1 MSMATT
7 AKATPSVRRLG
18 KKEYLAF
25 EELVAST
32 SEGRAFLRQR
42 DATARV
48 IAAEKVRRMMQ
59 EIMPHLGQVPRA
71 SAVEHV
77 RILRKELQEISA
89 HIMQTRN
96 EISALHPD
104 EAGKSQLV
112 VATGELDAI
121 VSATERATYDILNG
135 TERIQAAAQKL
146 PNTPEVSGIAKE
158 INSQAIEIMTACSFQ
173 DLTGQRI
180 TKVVN
185 ALRYIETRINAM
197 IDIWG
202 IDEGGK
208 KDDSK
213 KSLDARPDAH
223 LLNGPQS
230 EPADQN
236 EIDSLFDAAP
246 APDASGAPAAAA
258 TPAAPPAPAA
268 DQDAIDSLFK

>member
-1 MSMATT
+1 MSVSSA
-7 AKATPSVRRLG
+7 AKAPTTVRRLA

-42 DATARV
+42 DSMARV

-59 EIMPHLGQVPRA
+59 EIMPHLGQPPRA

-89 HIMQTRN
+89 HIVQTRN
-96 EISALHPD
+96 EISALRPD
-104 EAGKSQLV
+104 QQGNSRIYL
-112 VATGELDAI
+112 ATSELDSI
-121 VSATERATYDILNG
+121 VSTTERATYDILNG
-135 TERIQAAAQKL
+135 AERIQAAAAQL
-146 PNTPEVSGIAKE
+146 PESPEVTPIAKE
-158 INSQAIEIMTACSFQ
+158 INSQATGIMTACSFQ

-202 IDEGGK
+202 IDESARAEAQK
-208 KDDSK
+208 AAD
-213 KSLDARPDAH
+213 DARPDAH

-230 EPADQN
+230 DAADQS
-236 EIDSLFDAAP
+236 EIDSLFEAAP
-246 APDASGAPAAAA
+246 SPGTSPSPE
-258 TPAAPPAPAA
+258 T
-268 DQDAIDSLFK
+268 DQKTIDSLFK

>member
-1 MSMATT
+1 MTAVAAAKTT
-7 AKATPSVRRLG
+7 ASVRRLG

-48 IAAEKVRRMMQ
+48 IAAEKVRKMMQ
-59 EIMPHLGQVPRA
+59 EIMPHLA
-71 SAVEHV
+71 HTTSTSAAEHV

-89 HIMQTRN
+89 HIVQTRG
-96 EISALHPD
+96 EISSLQPD
-104 EAGKSQLV
+104 NEGNSRLV
-112 VATGELDAI
+112 LATSELDAI
-121 VSATERATYDILNG
+121 VSSTERATYDILNG

-146 PNTPEVSGIAKE
+146 PDSPEISAIAKE
-158 INSQAIEIMTACSFQ
+158 ISNQAIEIMTACSFQ

-202 IDEGGK
+202 LEDGK
-208 KDDSK
+208 KEDLSRAGDT
-213 KSLDARPDAH
+213 RPDAH
-223 LLNGPQS
+223 LLNGPQND
-230 EPADQN
+230 PADQSQ
-236 EIDSLFDAAP
+236 IDSLFDAAP
-246 APDASGAPAAAA
+246 EPTAVATEAPAGAPTAG
-258 TPAAPPAPAA
+258 PAAPA
-268 DQDAIDSLFK
+268 DQNAIDALFE